1 MLHNLCKVVIIK
13 TKCCIVLLKSFMFFV
28 FVPFSPYWFFFFFIR
43 LSWLLLSTEMIKRD
57 CCAMHGGRFS

>member
-1 MLHNLCKVVIIK
+1 MLHNLHKFVMIK
-13 TKCCIVLLKSFMFFV
+13 KMLPSSFNILYAFRLCS
-28 FVPFSPYWFFFFFIR
+28 PFSLLVLFFIR